1 MTGDLVTHSMH
12 QAVLLT
18 GVLILVFSALH
29 DIAARTIPNTAC
41 AALAL
46 LGVAVHLA
54 DGQILFSLI
63 LGAIVFA
70 ACTFCWLRGWMGGG
84 DVKLFT
90 AAALFVPP
98 AAVGTMDHFPCCCE
112 SRTFSPLKAIS
123 NPPTPVRNT
132 SDLRFDKSNLCK
144 VMLSWPLNAAWTT
157 GVSW

>member
-84 DVKLFT
+84 DVKLFKIGR
-90 AAALFVPP
+90 AHV
-98 AAVGTMDHFPCCCE
+98 
-112 SRTFSPLKAIS
+112 
-123 NPPTPVRNT
+123 
-132 SDLRFDKSNLCK
+132 
-144 VMLSWPLNAAWTT
+144 
-157 GVSW
+157 